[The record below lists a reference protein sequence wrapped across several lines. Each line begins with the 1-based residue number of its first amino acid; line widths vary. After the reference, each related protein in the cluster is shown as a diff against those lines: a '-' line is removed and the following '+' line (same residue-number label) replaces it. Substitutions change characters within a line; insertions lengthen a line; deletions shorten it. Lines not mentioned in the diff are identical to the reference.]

1 METKSTREHLID
13 VGVRLMHG
21 HGYGATGIKEI
32 LEFAQV
38 PKGSFYHHFGS
49 KEEFTDAVLER
60 YAAHEMQ
67 RWESILN
74 NAKLPPLKR
83 LRRYFDELV
92 KVYGQ
97 KGPIPGCL
105 MGSLSLEIATQ
116 SNIIQK
122 RLSISFGYW
131 QHAIAAVLQSA
142 LDQKQLPSGTEPEA
156 LASFL
161 LNSWQGAVVRSMAEK
176 SNEPLRCF
184 LHYAFDILLLMHN

>member
-13 VGVRLMHG
+13 VGVQLMHG

-32 LEFAQV
+32 LDSAKV
-38 PKGSFYHHFGS
+38 PKGSFYHYFGS
-49 KEEFTDAVLER
+49 KEEFTGVVLER
-60 YAAHEMQ
+60 YAAREMQ
-67 RWESILN
+67 RWESILDN
-74 NAKLPPLKR
+74 EKLPPLRR

-105 MGSLSLEIATQ
+105 MGSLSLEVASQ
-116 SNIIQK
+116 STAIQQL
-122 RLSISFGYW
+122 LSVSFGYW
-131 QHAIAAVLQSA
+131 QHAIATLLQTAVE
-142 LDQKQLPSGTEPEA
+142 QKELPASTQPES

-184 LHYAFDILLLMHN
+184 LHYAFDALLTK